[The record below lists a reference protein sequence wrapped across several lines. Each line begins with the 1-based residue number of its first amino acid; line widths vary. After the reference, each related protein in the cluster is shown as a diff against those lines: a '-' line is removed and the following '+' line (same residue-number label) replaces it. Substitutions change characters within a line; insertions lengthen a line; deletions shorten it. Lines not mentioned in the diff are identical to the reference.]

1 MLLSAADY
9 ELGLRM
15 MDGPAHAQDSYPT
28 PTPTGEARVIA
39 VRLPLPGL
47 RQSNGHSELSSELS
61 SDDDGRP
68 CGRSAGD
75 VRADADARMEA
86 AVSHAP

>member
-1 MLLSAADY
+1 VLLSAADY

-28 PTPTGEARVIA
+28 PTLTGEARVIA
-39 VRLPLPGL
+39 ARLPLPGL
-47 RQSNGHSELSSELS
+47 RQSNGRSELS